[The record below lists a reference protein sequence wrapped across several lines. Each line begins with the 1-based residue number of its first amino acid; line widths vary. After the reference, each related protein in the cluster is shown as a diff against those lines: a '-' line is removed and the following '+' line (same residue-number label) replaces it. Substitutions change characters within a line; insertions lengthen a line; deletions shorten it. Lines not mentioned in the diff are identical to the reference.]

1 MYHIGI
7 VFVIS
12 LQLVLVEVY
21 RVLSCYCN
29 ERYHHKYA
37 GCSFDAFKDFSENY
51 PREAPDPRVFFAET
65 CLVVQ
70 QVFYYRRLTLIVA
83 VSI

>member
-12 LQLVLVEVY
+12 LQLVFVEVS
-21 RVLSCYCN
+21 RVLSCYYNVRC
-29 ERYHHKYA
+29 HHKCA
-37 GCSFDAFKDFSENY
+37 SCSFDAFKDSSENY
-51 PREAPDPRVFFAET
+51 PREVSDPRVFFAET
-65 CLVVQ
+65 YSMVQ